1 MRSQIC
7 LLAFFLLFASGCSK
21 ADKFQYKNYN
31 LVLICL
37 DALQSRHVHAL
48 GYPRESTPTLDAFAR
63 KSMNF
68 TNAISASSW
77 TIPSV
82 MTWFTGMYPSEHRVL
97 NKFSL
102 YEPPRQEVA
111 NLKKLNPGVMTLAQI
126 LKKSGYATAGFT
138 GDAGVSGVF
147 GFNQG
152 FDSYLDDVKFGG
164 MDHSIPKALEWI
176 QKHRGKKFFV
186 FLHGYDVHGQHVPS
200 AGFDFRYVD
209 KAYDHKYKGTAR
221 EQEDLREKGLKNE
234 PMGLRQ
240 EDIDFWRAIYDEK
253 INRLDAELKIFLN
266 GLEKLGL
273 MKNTIII
280 VASDHGTEFYE
291 HKKFDHGFSLYD
303 ELIHV
308 LLMIK
313 LPGVTQG
320 RDIKDQVSSV
330 DILPTA
336 LDLLGIQPTVGMKSQ
351 LRGVSLTPAFGGA
364 VISRDVY
371 SETDYRRYTY
381 KRSVRTADGWKFIYT
396 METGER
402 ELYNLNA
409 DPREAHNKIEE
420 EPRIAYELE
429 QLLFRH
435 LNAIGQKPEGP
446 WVTGCYPVYDSQV
459 NECQ

>member
-1 MRSQIC
+1 M
-7 LLAFFLLFASGCSK
+7 
-21 ADKFQYKNYN
+21 
-31 LVLICL
+31 LICL
-37 DALQSRHVHAL
+37 DALQARHVHAL
-48 GYPRESTPTLDAFAR
+48 GYPKESTPTLDVFA
-63 KSMNF
+63 KNSMDF

-77 TIPSV
+77 TVPSV

-102 YEPPRQEVA
+102 YEPPRKEVA

-126 LKKSGYATAGFT
+126 LKENGYATAGFT

-176 QKHRGKKFFV
+176 QKHRENKFFV
-186 FLHGYDVHGQHVPS
+186 FLHGYDVHGQHVPP

-209 KAYDHKYKGTAR
+209 KAYDYKYKGTTK

-234 PMGLRQ
+234 PLDFRQ
-240 EDIDFWRAIYDEK
+240 EDIDFWRSIYDEK
-253 INRLDAELKIFLN
+253 INRLDAELKIFFE
-266 GLEKLGL
+266 GLEKQGL

-291 HKKFDHGFSLYD
+291 HQRFDHGFSLYD
-303 ELIHV
+303 ELIRV

-313 LPGVTQG
+313 LPGIAQG
-320 RDIKDQVSSV
+320 REIKDQVSSV

-336 LDLLGIQPTVGMKSQ
+336 LDLLGIQPPAGMKSQ
-351 LRGVSLTPAFGGA
+351 LRGVSLVSAFYGA
-364 VISRDVY
+364 AIGRDVY

-381 KRSVRTADGWKFIYT
+381 KRSVRTSDGWKFIYT
-396 METGER
+396 MESGER
-402 ELYNLNA
+402 EFYNLNA
-409 DPREAHNKIEE
+409 DPRESRNKIDE

-435 LNAIGQKPEGP
+435 LKTIGQKPEGP

-459 NECQ
+459 DECQK